1 MKKFA
6 ATALLI
12 VVGLFAVP
20 TAASAYAPSTD
31 TTVSG
36 RVAPGQPV
44 AVGFAEGTFTPGE
57 TVSVAVTGEG
67 RVTLAAIETVTITKA
82 ATASGAASVTVTLP
96 SNARGTYSLT
106 ATGLSSGQLATA
118 ALTVVAADA
127 GSAAVGGN
135 DGLAFTGSTVPTLVI
150 WGAAGAVLLGI
161 ALMVVLTLQRRA
173 RSNA

>member
-1 MKKFA
+1 LRGNAGAGRADHRHA
-6 ATALLI
+6 A
-12 VVGLFAVP
+12 
-20 TAASAYAPSTD
+20 
-31 TTVSG
+31 
-36 RVAPGQPV
+36 GQRP
-44 AVGFAEGTFTPGE
+44 
-57 TVSVAVTGEG
+57 
-67 RVTLAAIETVTITKA
+67 RHH
-82 ATASGAASVTVTLP
+82 
-96 SNARGTYSLT
+96 SLT
-106 ATGLSSGQLATA
+106 ATGVSSGSLATS

>member
-1 MKKFA
+1 MKKFV
-6 ATALLI
+6 ATALLV

-31 TTVSG
+31 VTVSG
-36 RVAPGQPV
+36 RVVAGQPV
-44 AVGFAEGTFTPGE
+44 AVGFASGTFTPGE
-57 TVSVAVTGEG
+57 TVSIAVTGEG

-96 SNARGTYSLT
+96 ANARGTYSLT
-106 ATGLSSGQLATA
+106 ATGVSSGSLATS

>member
-1 MKKFA
+1 MKKFV

-20 TAASAYAPSTD
+20 TAASAYAPSTNV
-31 TTVSG
+31 TVSG
-36 RVAPGQPV
+36 NAVAGSV
-44 AVGFAEGTFTPGE
+44 VVVNFAGATFAPGE
-57 TVSVAVTGEG
+57 TINIAVTGEG
-67 RVTLAAIETVTITKA
+67 RVTLAAIETVSITKTASATGA
-82 ATASGAASVTVTLP
+82 ATANVTLP
-96 SNARGTYSLT
+96 ANARGTYALT
-106 ATGLSSGQLATA
+106 ATGQTSGRVATA